1 MFKRSNIVV
10 MVVLAVFTLF
20 AIAACSDDSPS
31 PFSTTTP
38 TPAEDQSAPSGSDD
52 TVASGPDI
60 ANGESKFTS
69 LGCSGCHTTGT
80 NKLVGPGLAGISS
93 KGDDYIRQSIVDPSA
108 VLVDG
113 FANLMPTTFASLKES
128 DLEDLVAYLKTL
140 G

>member
-1 MFKRSNIVV
+1 

-38 TPAEDQSAPSGSDD
+38 VSTEDQSAPSGSDD

-80 NKLVGPGLAGISS
+80 NKLVGPGLAGMNS
-93 KGDDYIRQSIVDPSA
+93 KSDDYIRQSIVDPSA

-113 FANLMPTTFASLKES
+113 FANLMPTTFADLKES